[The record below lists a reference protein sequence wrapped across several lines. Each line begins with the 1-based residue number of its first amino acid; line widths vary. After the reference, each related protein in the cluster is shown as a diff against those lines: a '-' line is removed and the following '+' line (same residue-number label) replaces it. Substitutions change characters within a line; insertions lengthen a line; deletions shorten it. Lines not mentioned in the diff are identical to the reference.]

1 MPKRIYREVEVR
13 PPRDKRIIVYLNEKN
28 LVRWKKVFVDMSCR
42 NYEDAL
48 MKLLDLYELSSKY
61 LNERKIDELIKK
73 LNELLGIS
81 VKMRLVR

>member
-1 MPKRIYREVEVR
+1 MPRRIYREVEVR
-13 PPRDKRIIVYLNEKN
+13 PPRDKRIIVYMNEKN
-28 LVRWKKVFVDMSCR
+28 LVRWKKLYIDMNCR

-48 MKLLDLYELSSKY
+48 MKLLDLYELSSRY
-61 LNERKIDELIKK
+61 LNEKKIDELIKK